1 LLWLAVAKRDDGS
14 FVLDETT
21 PFADLAE
28 RIGRD
33 DAPPGDF
40 VTLGSFLMRK
50 PNQAHLGDHVE
61 SDGWRFGVADMDGHR
76 VKAVR
81 AQRVPGPVAKQQVKA

>member
-1 LLWLAVAKRDDGS
+1 LIPCCGLAVAKRDDGS

-40 VTLGSFLMRK
+40 VTLGGF
-50 PNQAHLGDHVE
+50 PDVE
-61 SDGWRFGVADMDGHR
+61 AEPSPPRGSC
-76 VKAVR
+76 
-81 AQRVPGPVAKQQVKA
+81 